1 MFTIER
7 LLDLPKQERSD
18 TCQSGKLSE
27 SRKTC
32 FEALRRKRH
41 CESTS
46 EGDSAAESDKD
57 SVISEG

>member
-7 LLDLPKQERSD
+7 LLGLSKQPQAD
-18 TCQSGKLSE
+18 NSE
-27 SRKTC
+27 SVKLNEPGKAC
-32 FEALRRKRH
+32 FETLRQKRR